1 MKYAFSYLDIEIN
14 FQQVKAL
21 RYTSV
26 FAEET
31 VVQIRKGLILQL
43 HIPSNNPAVMSQISF
58 RTIDFFV
65 P

>member
-1 MKYAFSYLDIEIN
+1 MKHAFSYLEIEIN
-14 FQQVKAL
+14 FQQVEAL

-43 HIPSNNPAVMSQISF
+43 RILSNNPEVMAQISF
-58 RTIDFFV
+58 RTIDFFF

>member
-1 MKYAFSYLDIEIN
+1 MKHAFSYLEIEIN
-14 FQQVKAL
+14 FQQVEAL

-43 HIPSNNPAVMSQISF
+43 HILSNNPEVMAQISF
-58 RTIDFFV
+58 RTIDFFF